1 MSSRVCALLALC
13 LAVGLSIGCGGEPP
27 EKEIQQAQNAV
38 DAAAAAGAETY
49 AAEEFAAAKLALTNA
64 TSAVEQR
71 DYRLALNDALDS
83 RERAQNAAKEATAAR
98 AAARA
103 RAEAA
108 LSEADA
114 ALANAQDKLRAA
126 EERKLSARVLGA
138 PRSAIN
144 TAVTSLQEAH
154 AAFDQG
160 RFVEVPA
167 KAKAATALLTAPLE
181 QLEAAAAAPVRR
193 RR

>member
-1 MSSRVCALLALC
+1 MSSRVSALLALC
-13 LAVGLSIGCGGEPP
+13 LAVGLTIGCGGEPP
-27 EKEIQQAQNAV
+27 EKEIQQAQSAV
-38 DAAAAAGAETY
+38 DAAAAVGADTY
-49 AAEEFAAAKLALTNA
+49 AAEEFTAAKLALTNA
-64 TSAVEQR
+64 KTAVEQR

-103 RAEAA
+103 AAEVA

-114 ALANAQDKLRAA
+114 ALTGAQAKLKAA
-126 EERKLSARVLGA
+126 EERKLPARVLGA
-138 PRSAIN
+138 PRSAIT
-144 TAVTSLQEAH
+144 TAATNLQEAH

-160 RFVEVPA
+160 RFVDVPA

-181 QLEAAAAAPVRR
+181 QLEAAVAAPVRR

>member
-1 MSSRVCALLALC
+1 MSSRVCVLLALC
-13 LAVGLSIGCGGEPP
+13 LAVGLTIGCGGEPP
-27 EKEIQQAQNAV
+27 EKEIQQAQSAV
-38 DAAAAAGAETY
+38 DAAAAAGADTY
-49 AAEEFAAAKLALTNA
+49 AAEEFAAATLALTNA
-64 TSAVEQR
+64 KTAVEQR

-83 RERAQNAAKEATAAR
+83 RERAQNAAKEAAAAK

-103 RAEAA
+103 TAEVA

-114 ALANAQDKLRAA
+114 ALTGAQAKLKAA
-126 EERKLSARVLGA
+126 EERKLPARVLGA
-138 PRSAIN
+138 PRSAIT
-144 TAVTSLQEAH
+144 TAATNLQEAH

-160 RFVEVPA
+160 RFVDVPA

-181 QLEAAAAAPVRR
+181 QLEAAVAAPVRR

>member
-13 LAVGLSIGCGGEPP
+13 LAVGFTIGCGGEPP
-27 EKEIQQAQNAV
+27 EKEIQQAQSAV

-49 AAEEFAAAKLALTNA
+49 AAEEFAAARLALTNA
-64 TSAVEQR
+64 KTAVEQR

-83 RERAQNAAKEATAAR
+83 RERAQNAAKEAAQARATAR
-98 AAARA
+98 AAA
-103 RAEAA
+103 ESA
-108 LSEADA
+108 LEQADT
-114 ALANAQDKLRAA
+114 ALAAAQGKLKTA
-126 EERKLSARVLGA
+126 EERKLPARVLGA

-144 TAVTSLQEAH
+144 TAAISLQEAH
-154 AAFDQG
+154 AAFDRG

-167 KAKAATALLTAPLE
+167 NAKAATAVLTTPLE
-181 QLEAAAAAPVRR
+181 QLEAALAAPVRR